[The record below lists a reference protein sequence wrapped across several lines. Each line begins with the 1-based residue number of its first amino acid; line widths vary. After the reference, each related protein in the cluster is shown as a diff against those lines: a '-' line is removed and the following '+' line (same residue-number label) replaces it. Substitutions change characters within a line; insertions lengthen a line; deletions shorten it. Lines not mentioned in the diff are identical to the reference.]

1 MNEEVHILYVED
13 NEGDVELMTMSIERY
28 CPTLNIVLEVA
39 ETVAVA
45 KETFQHDKH
54 VIALIDWNLPDGEG
68 IEVLKFIRETQ
79 SEMPIFMLSGVIT
92 PDHIKATAEYNP
104 TACLEKNYS
113 KLFFAQIEQCILA
126 SN

>member
-1 MNEEVHILYVED
+1 MNEAVNILYVED

-39 ETVAVA
+39 ETVAEA
-45 KETFQHDKH
+45 KEIFQLDKH

-68 IEVLKFIRETQ
+68 IDVLKFIRVTQ
-79 SEMPIFMLSGVIT
+79 NEMPIFMLSGVIT
-92 PDHIKATAEYNP
+92 PDHIKATAEYTP

-113 KLFFAQIEQCILA
+113 KAFFEQLEKYILA
-126 SN
+126 AN